1 MPPPSSVSEPDFGAN
16 VVLSYPLGTKTDD
29 SRASKVMEFRSRKT
43 SALCQSRS
51 WQAYRNRSLAAQR
64 QKAHYGVYCSIALSQ
79 ASLLRSKSISAYCFL
94 AIKQDYGQWAPLLI
108 QAWTNSP
115 ADS

>member
-1 MPPPSSVSEPDFGAN
+1 MN
-16 VVLSYPLGTKTDD
+16 VDD
-29 SRASKVMEFRSRKT
+29 RLAPTAEIRPSKVMEFRSRKT
-43 SALCQSRS
+43 SALGQSRS

-64 QKAHYGVYCSIALSQ
+64 QKAHYDVYCPIALSQ
-79 ASLLRSKSISAYCFL
+79 ASLLRSKSISACCSL

-108 QAWTNSP
+108 LAWTNSP

>member
-1 MPPPSSVSEPDFGAN
+1 MSALRGQKQPFAN
-16 VVLSYPLGTKTDD
+16 RRLWNFDRARLPLCA
-29 SRASKVMEFRSRKT
+29 RT

-64 QKAHYGVYCSIALSQ
+64 QKAHYDVYCSIALSQ
-79 ASLLRSKSISAYCFL
+79 ASLLRSKSISAYCSL